1 MRKIFLQNYFRN
13 QNEHENTCIYQKL
26 LFSDLDDFSI
36 YRKSLNSEN
45 FISHSLFFEKINII
59 KIKIKIFRKSLD

>member
-36 YRKSLNSEN
+36 YRKSRHPE
-45 FISHSLFFEKINII
+45 
-59 KIKIKIFRKSLD
+59 